1 MEKIKPWNGHFVNS
15 PRIQYIMNF
24 MEFIEIEEI
33 LKDLKTDIRDMDDL
47 FDDKKDIDDLVDEK
61 KVKNKKYNKT
71 KLDFEKRKERVRQAG
86 IASAQGS
93 GFDQLIP

>member
-1 MEKIKPWNGHFVNS
+1 MEIIKPWLGRCLNL
-15 PRIQYIMNF
+15 PRINYIMKF
-24 MEFIEIEEI
+24 KEFNDVELI
-33 LKDLKTDIRDMDDL
+33 LKDIKAGITDIE
-47 FDDKKDIDDLVDEK
+47 DLVDEK
-61 KVKNKKYNKT
+61 KGKNKKYIKT

>member
-1 MEKIKPWNGHFVNS
+1 MEKIKPWIGRFLNAPKN
-15 PRIQYIMNF
+15 QYIMSF
-24 MEFIEIEEI
+24 IQFIEVEEI
-33 LKDLKTDIRDMDDL
+33 LKDLKADII
-47 FDDKKDIDDLVDEK
+47 DIDDLVDEK

-93 GFDQLIP
+93 GFDQLLP

>member
-1 MEKIKPWNGHFVNS
+1 MEKIKPWIGCFLNAPKN
-15 PRIQYIMNF
+15 QYIMNF
-24 MEFIEIEEI
+24 IEFIKVEEI
-33 LKDLKTDIRDMDDL
+33 LKDLKADII
-47 FDDKKDIDDLVDEK
+47 DIDDLIDEK

-93 GFDQLIP
+93 GFDQLLP